1 MLKRS
6 VILLAL
12 ATTVL
17 SGFKAP
23 ESVKESSEFKPH
35 MQSIYASVVQ
45 LMPLFLADQS
55 KMSGKEKERMET
67 QLKNLAEQSQSI
79 QKLALKSDAS
89 HMAKARDLAVSSE
102 AAYAQFKE
110 NRQGQARFLLSDV
123 LNTCFGCHTSRES
136 EKDSQFVT
144 NFNKDVKWQSLE
156 PLARAR
162 FLALS
167 RQFDASIKE
176 YEVLLKSANIS
187 EDDFINLDPLVEY
200 LILGLRVR
208 NDRDRVENTLKS
220 IKQDLYPQIVKNDIN
235 AWLKTLEDIKKEK
248 PASRSMLEAK
258 NQMALAKQSIEYPQD
273 RKGLVRYI
281 IASRLLNEVVQDKS
295 LPSIERAEA
304 YYNLG
309 LCENIID
316 VNYFSDQSLAYF
328 EETIRLSP
336 RSELSKKAFAQFED
350 IVRFSFSGSAGTSI
364 PESEKEKMR
373 SLKKLAL

>member
-55 KMSGKEKERMET
+55 KMGGKEKERMET

-89 HMAKARDLAVSSE
+89 HMARARDLAVSSE

-110 NRQGQARFLLSDV
+110 NRQGQSRFLLSDV

-258 NQMALAKQSIEYPQD
+258 NQMSLAKQSIEYPQD

>member
-1 MLKRS
+1 
-6 VILLAL
+6 
-12 ATTVL
+12 
-17 SGFKAP
+17 
-23 ESVKESSEFKPH
+23 

-45 LMPLFLADQS
+45 LMPLFLTDES
-55 KMSGKEKERMET
+55 KIRGSEKQVMET

-89 HMAKARDLAVSSE
+89 HQARARDLAVSSE
-102 AAYAQFKE
+102 AAYTQFKQ
-110 NRQGQARFLLSDV
+110 NRQSQARFLLSDV

-144 NFNKDVKWQSLE
+144 NFNKDVKWKSLE

-176 YEVLLKSANIS
+176 YEVLLKSADIS

-200 LILGLRVR
+200 MILGLRVK
-208 NDRDRVENTLKS
+208 NDRNQVENTLKS
-220 IKQDLYPQIVKNDIN
+220 IKLDLYPEIVKNDIN
-235 AWLKTLEDIKKEK
+235 SWVKSLEELKKEK
-248 PASRSMLEAK
+248 PASSMFLEAK
-258 NQMALAKQSIEYPQD
+258 NQMTLAKQSLEYPQD

-281 IASRLLNEVVQDKS
+281 IASRILNDVVQDKS
-295 LPSIERAEA
+295 LPTLERAEA

-316 VNYFSDQSLAYF
+316 VNFFSDQSLAYF
-328 EETIRLSP
+328 EETIRLAP

-373 SLKKLAL
+373 SLKKMAL